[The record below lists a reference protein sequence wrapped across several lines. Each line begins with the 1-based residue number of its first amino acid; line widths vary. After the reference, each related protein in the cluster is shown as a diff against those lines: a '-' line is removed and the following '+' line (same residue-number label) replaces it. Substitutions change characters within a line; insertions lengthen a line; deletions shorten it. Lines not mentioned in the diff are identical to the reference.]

1 MANPQTINLG
11 RVKGSMWYTG
21 TADNASAIA
30 SAITSAGYTPL
41 KLDMYLNTENGN
53 LYHYVPVGDVLTWT
67 LIGNLRGARGEA
79 FKVDKT
85 YPSVA
90 KMNSSYAN
98 DGLPLGAF
106 VIIDTGNV
114 DDEENARL
122 YYKGDSQYV
131 FLTDLSGAQGIKG
144 DKGEQGQKGDTGEK
158 GATGEKGET
167 GAAAGFGTPTASA
180 ELLPTGSNPTVK
192 VTATGE
198 DTEKVFTFVFGIPQ
212 GAKGDTGA
220 QGEQGEKGATG
231 DKGETGAKGDTG
243 AAAGFGTPKA
253 SASVLAAGSTPTV
266 SVVASGDATAK
277 VFTFEFGIPKGDKGE
292 AGAPGE
298 TGADGKTPTLSIN
311 ANGELIATFE

>member
-1 MANPQTINLG
+1 MANQQTINLG

-131 FLTDLSGAQGIKG
+131 YLTDLSGAQGIKG
-144 DKGEQGQKGDTGEK
+144 DKGEQGLKGDTGEK
-158 GATGEKGET
+158 GDRGEKGDT
-167 GAAAGFGTPTASA
+167 GAAAGFGTPTASV
-180 ELLPTGSNPTVK
+180 ELLPTGSNPTFK

-198 DTEKVFTFVFGIPQ
+198 NTEKVFNFNLGIPQ
-212 GAKGDTGA
+212 GAKGEKGE
-220 QGEQGEKGATG
+220 QGEQGAKGDTG
-231 DKGETGAKGDTG
+231 DKGDKGDKGDTG

-253 SASVLAAGSTPTV
+253 SASVLPAGSNPTADV
-266 SVVASGDATAK
+266 TTSGDATAK
-277 VFTFEFGIPKGDKGE
+277 VFNFNFGLPKGDKGDK
-292 AGAPGE
+292 GDPGE
-298 TGADGKTPTLSIN
+298 NGADGKTPKLSIN
-311 ANGELIATFE
+311 TNGELIATFE